1 MRLQNDTTSA
11 TTLHATLIQPFT
23 LTASVAPTQGAIII
37 WAFVETLLY
46 QLCICSA
53 DMSRNEFPT
62 IIAFLLGMTS
72 TIAAFAIDQVL
83 QASVSLLV
91 ASLRNA
97 FERIIDLR
105 ISEAISAEREIHDNE
120 HRQRRKML
128 LQRLTRTLD
137 RILSCF
143 PDPWLLED
151 LKHTYRA
158 ARNIDRALTILDAL
172 QVDEESTDRLG
183 STKYWLQS
191 VGDVLA
197 CDKYLATPH
206 AKKELRKLLPV
217 IEVTLSEAFHDESS
231 EMDVILR
238 EFTFGSAH
246 W

>member
-1 MRLQNDTTSA
+1 MRLENNTRSTTTS
-11 TTLHATLIQPFT
+11 HATLLQPST
-23 LTASVAPTQGAIII
+23 LTASVNHTQSAIII
-37 WAFVETLLY
+37 GTVVLILLY
-46 QLCICSA
+46 QLCMGFA
-53 DMSRNEFPT
+53 DMSRNDFST
-62 IIAFLLGMTS
+62 ILALLLSMTS
-72 TIAAFAIDQVL
+72 MIAASAIDQVL
-83 QASVSLLV
+83 QAAVSLLA

-97 FERIIDLR
+97 FERIIDVR
-105 ISEAISAEREIHDNE
+105 ISEAIRIEREIHDEE

-143 PDPWLLED
+143 PDPWLLEGS
-151 LKHTYRA
+151 KHIYRA

-191 VGDVLA
+191 VGDILA

-206 AKKELRKLLPV
+206 AKKELRKLLPE
-217 IEVTLSEAFHDESS
+217 IEATLSEAFHDEVSGT
-231 EMDVILR
+231 DIILR
-238 EFTFGSAH
+238 EFTFGIAH